1 MPLYTARIPARWAD
15 QDAFGHVNNAVYF
28 TYLEQARIEAMERL
42 DLPWVTKDYGP
53 VLVAASC
60 QFKRPIKA
68 PATVLVHVDADPPG
82 RTSLTNR
89 YVLTLDGDPDTV
101 FATGESTMVWVDRTT
116 ERPVA
121 LPDVLRAAIEKRLAE
136 QLAAQAD
143 G

>member
-1 MPLYTARIPARWAD
+1 MPLYTARLPVRWAD

-42 DLPWVTKDYGP
+42 DLPWVTKTYGP

-89 YVLTLDGDPDTV
+89 YTLTLDGDPDTV
-101 FATGESTMVWVDRTT
+101 YATGESTMVWIDRAT

-121 LPDVLRAAIEKRLAE
+121 LPDVLRAAIEEK
-136 QLAAQAD
+136 LAATQTD

>member
-1 MPLYTARIPARWAD
+1 MPLYTARLPVRWGD

-42 DLPWVTKDYGP
+42 DLPWVTKTYGP
-53 VLVAASC
+53 VLVAAAC
-60 QFKRPIKA
+60 EFKRPIKA
-68 PATVLVHVDADPPG
+68 PATVLVHVDAEPPG

-89 YVLTLDGDPDTV
+89 YVLTLESDPDTV
-101 FATGESTMVWVDRTT
+101 YATGTSTMVWIDRAT

-121 LPDVLRAAIEKRLAE
+121 LPDVLRAAVLEHLGTAPT
-136 QLAAQAD
+136 D